1 MSAEDHH
8 EEEPHASGQRRFS
21 VEDAKAR
28 AQEARAK
35 AEFILSRAYGLLREP
50 KKEWAQ
56 IRDEITTIPAIL
68 IGYVAPLAAIPV
80 VCDWI
85 GSALFARGLGGQIG
99 DALVRGV
106 VTWVVTIALVGFLGV
121 LINAISSNFDGE
133 RDDLAAQKVAAYS
146 LTPTFLSGIFSLWP
160 PLWWL
165 SLFAL
170 AAMVFLIY
178 RGLPILMKA
187 PEDRAMAYTA
197 TVTIATVVAGIVL
210 FALAGCITSGGA

>member
-8 EEEPHASGQRRFS
+8 EEEPHASARPRFS

-50 KKEWAQ
+50 KKEWVQ
-56 IRDEITTIPAIL
+56 IRDEITTIPNIL

-85 GSALFARGLGGQIG
+85 GSALFSRGLGGQIG

-106 VTWVVTIALVGFLGV
+106 VTWVVTVALVGFLGV
-121 LINAISSNFDGE
+121 LINAIAANFDGD

-146 LTPTFLSGIFSLWP
+146 LTPTFLSGVFSLWP

-187 PEDRAMAYTA
+187 PEERAMAYTA
-197 TVTIATVVAGIVL
+197 TVTIATVVAGILL
-210 FALAGCITSGGA
+210 FALASCVTSGGA